1 MTKDGRGVVAD
12 WLVLVSAAGLFIS
25 LFLTWSHL
33 SPAYLA
39 VADQL
44 HALQGVPP
52 DPTAWQVYTAADVVL
67 AVLAVALV
75 AAALMGKR
83 PLQIGTIVAAF
94 LALAFVIHA
103 VNVPPTNGAADAFRS
118 SLDVPQYVAPSPE
131 PGPGEVVAIGALVL
145 ALVGLGVSL
154 RSH

>member
-1 MTKDGRGVVAD
+1 VTRDDRGVVAD
-12 WLVLVSAAGLFIS
+12 WFVLLSAGALFIS

-39 VADQL
+39 LADQL
-44 HALQGVPP
+44 HALQGVTP

-83 PLQIGTIVAAF
+83 RLQICAIVAAF
-94 LALAFVIHA
+94 LALGFVIHA
-103 VNVPPTNGAADAFRS
+103 LNVPPTNGAADAFRP
-118 SLDVPQYVAPSPE
+118 SLDVPQYVAPAPQ

-145 ALVGLGVSL
+145 ALAGLGVSL
-154 RSH
+154 RNH